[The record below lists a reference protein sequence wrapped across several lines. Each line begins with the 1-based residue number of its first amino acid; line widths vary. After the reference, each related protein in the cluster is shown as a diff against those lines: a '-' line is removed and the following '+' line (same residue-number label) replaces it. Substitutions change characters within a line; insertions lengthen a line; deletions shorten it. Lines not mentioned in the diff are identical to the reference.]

1 MKFFG
6 LISILIFLLYGCQ
19 SPYAGSGYSTSSSS
33 TWSSN
38 YSSYTPVKEN
48 VMVSNQ
54 SACNIKKELKDMT
67 FGECMYEAG
76 LSYDI
81 CEKHSIGHINLILDC
96 SDYSNDTPV
105 KKNNVSA
112 CGNVIV
118 MTFGECMYEAGISYK
133 ECKANID
140 YASSTIKLPTDCNS
154 RNSGSRS

>member
-76 LSYDI
+76 
-81 CEKHSIGHINLILDC
+81 
-96 SDYSNDTPV
+96 
-105 KKNNVSA
+105 
-112 CGNVIV
+112 
-118 MTFGECMYEAGISYK
+118 ISYK